1 MCGEVIPSV
10 TVYKELGVWWSGDL
24 STTKHTSSA
33 ISSASQSIYMLKR
46 CFSSR
51 LSPFARKL
59 LYQSFVK
66 PHLEYGVSAI
76 FPRTRGELNRLI
88 RVERWYTRMA
98 TIRPAPYYNRLHS
111 LGLLPLRSRFLEKDV
126 RWLWNEFRA
135 KCYFLSGFVTFG
147 GVHRDC
153 VVRTLW
159 RSSEAAGFNVCKHY
173 PRGSQM
179 YGISCRARLST
190 HHQHVI
196 LRNVSEP
203 GL

>member
-1 MCGEVIPSV
+1 
-10 TVYKELGVWWSGDL
+10 
-24 STTKHTSSA
+24 
-33 ISSASQSIYMLKR
+33 MLKR

-98 TIRPAPYYNRLHS
+98 TTRPAPYYNRLHS

-135 KCYFLSGFVTFG
+135 KSYFFERFCHLRRSASRLCRPHTLEKQRSSRLQRVQTLSTRVTN
-147 GVHRDC
+147 VWNLLPREIINASSARDFTKC
-153 VVRTLW
+153 LRAWIITSASPDVAQYPHFVRT
-159 RSSEAAGFNVCKHY
+159 
-173 PRGSQM
+173 
-179 YGISCRARLST
+179 
-190 HHQHVI
+190 
-196 LRNVSEP
+196 
-203 GL
+203 